1 MQDKEIKVIEAKFQA
16 VCQQRDM
23 ANNQVVNMVGELARK
38 QSEIDELKERLK
50 EFVKEDETEKE

>member
-1 MQDKEIKVIEAKFQA
+1 MEDKEIKVIEAKFQA

-50 EFVKEDETEKE
+50 EFDQEDEQVKE

>member
-1 MQDKEIKVIEAKFQA
+1 MEDKEIKVIEAKFQA
-16 VCQQRDM
+16 ICQQRDM

-50 EFVKEDETEKE
+50 EFEKEDEPEKE

>member
-1 MQDKEIKVIEAKFQA
+1 MEDKEIKVIEAKFQA

-50 EFVKEDETEKE
+50 EFEKEDEQVKE